1 MTTTDKQARITAT
14 TLSPRSLATISR
26 QPVWNTASAV
36 SESDAALV
44 NVVLV
49 LASQDTGTVC
59 SASLLQ
65 REE

>member
-36 SESDAALV
+36 SDAALV